1 MTRPLIA
8 MLTTG
13 LLLAAASCGS
23 VGGSSDG
30 GGGKGGG
37 GAGGGAG
44 AGGSTGAGGSGGAGG
59 AGGSAAGG
67 AGGGQ
72 DAAAGAGGSA
82 QDAATD
88 GSLAETGGGDGSTV
102 DAGPLLASCQAIK
115 QQNPT
120 AASDVYTIA
129 PLGTPQMVFCEMT
142 LDGGGWTAF
151 YIGDNGHTSGTAH
164 FETAADSCPDPRN
177 SCLRRL
183 PSTLDM
189 THDFAV
195 KCGAAVVKFKLG
207 AMTLDYLKNG
217 LQHGWQPLTS
227 PVAID
232 ASLVGKGNLVA
243 NFWTGDSGTTNPGWI
258 VAGDSNTQT
267 TTFANGY
274 TTNAAWNYC
283 NGTSDSTSRVMLF
296 YR

>member
-1 MTRPLIA
+1 MTRRLIA
-8 MLTTG
+8 MMTTG

-30 GGGKGGG
+30 GGGAGGGAGTGGHG
-37 GAGGGAG
+37 GAGGG
-44 AGGSTGAGGSGGAGG
+44 GGT
-59 AGGSAAGG
+59 
-67 AGGGQ
+67 GGGQ
-72 DAAAGAGGSA
+72 DAAAGAGGSV
-82 QDAATD
+82 QDAAADIAST
-88 GSLAETGGGDGSTV
+88 ETGGS
-102 DAGPLLASCQAIK
+102 DALADVGTLYASCQEIK
-115 QQNPT
+115 SAHPT
-120 AASDVYTIA
+120 AASDVYVIG
-129 PLGTPQMVFCEMT
+129 PLGTQQMVFCEMT

-151 YIGDNGHTSGTAH
+151 YIGDNGSAPGGAH

-183 PSTLDM
+183 PSTLDA

-195 KCGAAVVKFKLG
+195 KCGPAVVKFKLG

-227 PVAID
+227 PIAID
-232 ASLVGKGNLVA
+232 TGLVGKGNLVA

-258 VAGDSNTQT
+258 VAGDQNMQP

-274 TTNAAWNYC
+274 TMNATWNYC
-283 NGTSDSTSRVMLF
+283 NGATDATMRVMLF